1 MGISKKLRFAYRKA
15 NFGII
20 FKEFFYIS
28 AGIIS
33 ASFGLKSFLL
43 PNHFLDGG
51 AMGISLLLNIT
62 TGYALSAF
70 VILVNIPFVLLGL
83 KQISR
88 MFAFKTIL
96 AIAGLALMLTFDL
109 YPLITSDKLL
119 IAVFGGFF
127 LGVGIGLAIRGGA
140 VIDGTE
146 VLALFISKKMSISVG
161 DVILLFN
168 IIIFG
173 VAAWIVN
180 INTALYAILT
190 YLAASKT
197 VDFIIH
203 GIEEYIG
210 VTIISSENEEV
221 RQAIIKIL
229 GRAVTIY
236 KGERGYIKN
245 LAPDEIDMKIVF
257 TVVTRLE
264 VSRLKNLVK
273 NIDDKAFII
282 MHTVDD
288 TYGGMVKQR
297 PLHG

>member
-1 MGISKKLRFAYRKA
+1 MGISKKLWFAYRKA

-96 AIAGLALMLTFDL
+96 AIAGLALMLTFDF